1 MNIAFF
7 AVLFGSIAGLV
18 YLFRFLM
25 DKRTE
30 KIISDRTKASEFSK
44 KHYDVEVSKYS
55 GLLFNI
61 GLAMSLAATLFVFE
75 WKSYEDLDLVDF
87 ITLDESI
94 DEVFDIPPTIIETPP
109 PPKVVKHPV
118 IVEVIDE
125 KEVEEIEILI
135 DVPVD
140 DPIAI
145 IDQVDD
151 EPEVEEVI
159 PETFIIVETPAKPMG
174 GYPAF
179 YKFIKKKL
187 KYPKQARRMGVEGKV
202 YVEFIIDET
211 GEITNVKALKGIG
224 AGCDE
229 EAKRVMKLA
238 PKWTVPKQRGVPVKQ
253 KIVVPIVFK
262 LG

>member
-25 DKRTE
+25 DRKTE
-30 KIISDRTKASEFSK
+30 QIISDRTKASEFSK

-61 GLAMSLAATLFVFE
+61 GLAISLAATLFVFE
-75 WKSYEDLDLVDF
+75 WKSYGDFDLVHFGNIED
-87 ITLDESI
+87 SI
-94 DEVFDIPPTIIETPP
+94 DVIFEIPPTKIETPP
-109 PPKVVKHPV
+109 PPKVIKHPV

-125 KEVEEIEILI
+125 KEIEDIEFILDVPETEPIVVVEELEEEIE
-135 DVPVD
+135 
-140 DPIAI
+140 
-145 IDQVDD
+145 
-151 EPEVEEVI
+151 EEVSDA
-159 PETFIIVETPAKPMG
+159 PFIIVETSAKPIG
-174 GYPAF
+174 GYPVF

-202 YVEFIIDET
+202 YVQFIIDKT
-211 GEITNVKALKGIG
+211 GAITDVRIIKGIG

-238 PKWTVPKQRGVPVKQ
+238 PKWTIPKQRGVPVKQ
-253 KIVVPIVFK
+253 RMVVPIAFK

>member
-25 DKRTE
+25 DKKTE
-30 KIISDRTKASEFSK
+30 QIISDRTKASEFSK

-61 GLAMSLAATLFVFE
+61 GLAISLAATLFVFE
-75 WKSYEDLDLVDF
+75 WKSYEERIIGCNLFTEVD
-87 ITLDESI
+87 IEESI
-94 DEVFDIPPTIIETPP
+94 SIPPTRIEIPP
-109 PPKVVKHPV
+109 PPKVVQHPV

-125 KEVEEIEILI
+125 KEIEEVEFII
-135 DVPVD
+135 DVPED
-140 DPIAI
+140 KPIVVI
-145 IDQVDD
+145 EETEEELEDEISD
-151 EPEVEEVI
+151 EP
-159 PETFIIVETPAKPMG
+159 FIIVENPAKPIG
-174 GYPAF
+174 GYPVF

-202 YVEFIIDET
+202 YVQFIIDQT
-211 GEITNVKALKGIG
+211 GTITEVKVIKGIG
-224 AGCDE
+224 AGCDK
-229 EAKRVMKLA
+229 EASRVMKLA
-238 PKWTVPKQRGVPVKQ
+238 PKWTIPKQRGKPVKQ